1 MRRWRMSTPRK
12 NVVVV
17 DDDASMNQAI
27 KRLLLAAGF
36 NTETYQS
43 AEALLEAGAAERA
56 GCLVLDIRL
65 PGISGFELQQ
75 RLADAGTKPP
85 VIFMT
90 AHDEPA
96 TREGA
101 ERALAVAYLP
111 KPFAGA
117 SLVAAVTTALESNST

>member
-1 MRRWRMSTPRK
+1 MPTQRK

-17 DDDASMNQAI
+17 DDDASMNTAL

-36 NTETYQS
+36 MTETFQS
-43 AEALLEAGAAERA
+43 AEALLAAGAAERA

-65 PGISGFELQQ
+65 PGLTGFELQE
-75 RLADAGTKPP
+75 RLVDAGMKRP

-96 TREGA
+96 ARQRA
-101 ERALAVAYLP
+101 EQALAVAYLP
-111 KPFAGA
+111 KPFAGK
-117 SLVAAVTTALESNST
+117 SLVTAVTEALESNSTE